1 MKKIKKIYFLS
12 GLLLAGLAGCATP
25 VKYNYT
31 QQNYASKDLSYP
43 EIGEIVTTTVGEVM
57 LQQGKVVEKEVL
69 VIPNNFQID
78 KHLVLTAGKYEK
90 IGFNNNVQIFL
101 GNNSFLP
108 EGGAVLRR
116 NTIDPLYSVGL
127 KEGNKLCALPP
138 FGADHCNYN
147 EKAYITK
154 VKIHAKDSFQQSL
167 IYNGRVGNKINI
179 GYREFS
185 NDYARP
191 AFNNN
196 VEYDLND
203 TKQIGYKGAILE
215 VIDAN
220 NQQIKYKILKN
231 FNKAK

>member
-1 MKKIKKIYFLS
+1 MKKINKFYFLS
-12 GLLLAGLAGCATP
+12 SLLLTGLVGCATP

-31 QQNYASKDLSYP
+31 QQNYKSTDLSYP
-43 EIGEIVTTTVGEVM
+43 EIGEIVTATVGETM

-69 VIPNNFQID
+69 VIPKDFQID
-78 KHLVLTAGKYEK
+78 KYLILTAGKYEK
-90 IGFNNNVQIFL
+90 IGFNDNVQIFL

-116 NTIDPLYSVGL
+116 NTIDSLYSIAL
-127 KEGNKLCALPP
+127 KENNKLCALPP
-138 FGADHCNYN
+138 FGADHCNN
-147 EKAYITK
+147 NKNAYITK

-185 NDYARP
+185 SDYARP
-191 AFNNN
+191 AFSNN

-203 TKQIGYKGAILE
+203 TKQIGYKGAMLE

-231 FNKAK
+231 FNNAK